1 MLYDSVINIKEVN
14 HQKNITLAKEVAKSD
29 YFLAIGRLT
38 KQKNFSLLINACD
51 EFSKINS
58 HYKLLIIGEGEE
70 YKKIINMIYKLRL
83 ENKIILLG
91 FKKNVY
97 KYLKNSKA
105 FILTSLWEEM
115 GFVIIEAA
123 SCNTLII
130 SSDCPNGPSEFL
142 NHGKAGYLF
151 KNNSVDDLVHNLKK
165 FDRDEKNI
173 KYNKI
178 LLAKKNVKKF
188 TIFNHYKELK
198 KILDSK

>member
-1 MLYDSVINIKEVN
+1 
-14 HQKNITLAKEVAKSD
+14 
-29 YFLAIGRLT
+29 
-38 KQKNFSLLINACD
+38 
-51 EFSKINS
+51 
-58 HYKLLIIGEGEE
+58 
-70 YKKIINMIYKLRL
+70 
-83 ENKIILLG
+83 
-91 FKKNVY
+91 
-97 KYLKNSKA
+97 
-105 FILTSLWEEM
+105 M